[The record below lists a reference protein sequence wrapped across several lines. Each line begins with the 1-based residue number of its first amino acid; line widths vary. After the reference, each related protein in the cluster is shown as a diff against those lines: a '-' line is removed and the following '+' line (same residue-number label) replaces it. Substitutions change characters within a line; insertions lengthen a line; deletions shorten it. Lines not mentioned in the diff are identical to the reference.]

1 MDAAAGVAA
10 GRAAS
15 LAMPPPP
22 LPSSSSSQSARK
34 EWRAVSDHS
43 VRSAGTEEMERTK
56 LGQTDERT
64 IYEQGTGQ
72 LDVDFCSITV
82 EGGGGGG
89 LDNGLLQQRL
99 HSVSRQREELQEMEI
114 ELRAQ
119 VIARSEIVEM
129 QKRFDAQMKEQVEGL
144 KEKVQEREQKV
155 HDLELKMEE
164 KDRELRAIKIDN
176 EAAWAKEDLLRE
188 QNKELASF
196 RRERDNSDVERTQHL
211 KQIHELKEH
220 IQEKERQFLELEEQ
234 HRAAQETILYKDEQL
249 REVQAWVGMRIQE
262 VEHSKQAEMY
272 EHFQQFWLGCQRQ
285 FADVERHHL
294 QNIHQLQLEL
304 AEARERNG
312 IYTDESRMTH
322 AESKDASQYSPN
334 KGNQFNLNESTAL
347 TGNSEVLPNGNVENG
362 LPFVS
367 AGNASSKAEHAAGVP
382 IVPGLGAYI
391 PPGQMTA
398 MHPFVVHQQGI
409 QHSLQ
414 SVNSHVPPSHAGHY
428 QTMPGISSHQQWQNQ
443 HAAVSEGSQISSQ
456 NQYLPSKSEQGLLS
470 SGAHF
475 EYAIS
480 ANGHVFHSDYLNPHI
495 SPNEQPGSVAIATVP
510 NGEAQVIEQPQP
522 NLLESSSKFHGSLGL
537 EMLERAEETKE
548 QENNINVTSPAQEVQ
563 PHVMEQQ
570 PLSENSVE
578 LLKSHEGTGGSSSDM
593 ALSEVSAST
602 GQAYNSQPSGK
613 IPEPALLD
621 ERQLLAC
628 IVRAIPAG
636 SNGRIRITSTLTNR
650 LGKMLAPL
658 HWHDY
663 KRRYGKLD
671 DFVAGHPELFVVE
684 GDFIRLREGAQE
696 IISATAAMAKV
707 AAAAAASAPYSS
719 LLPSVAV
726 TPMAQNH
733 RLKKVPSVDSKPVKS
748 SAEPAA
754 FASADVGGKPPK
766 LSATQNQQVNGVP
779 YNIIQGFS
787 NVKILSKSRDPLELN
802 GLQSEFRHGNSSVH
816 MTIANGAN
824 PDKLGSAV
832 TSQDKPSSNGREG
845 VNFEGVNFGGKQ
857 PGRANGSV
865 LTSRR

>member
-15 LAMPPPP
+15 LAMPPPPP

-43 VRSAGTEEMERTK
+43 VRSAGTEEIERTK

-64 IYEQGTGQ
+64 IYEVQQGTGQ

-82 EGGGGGG
+82 EGGGG

-129 QKRFDAQMKEQVEGL
+129 QKRFDVQMKEQVEGL

-285 FADVERHHL
+285 FAEVERHHL

-322 AESKDASQYSPN
+322 AESRDASQYSPN

-382 IVPGLGAYI
+382 IVPSSSLLGLGAYI

-414 SVNSHVPPSHAGHY
+414 AVNSHVPPSHAGHY

-443 HAAVSEGSQISSQ
+443 HAAASEGSQISSQ
-456 NQYLPSKSEQGLLS
+456 NQYLTSQSEQGHLS

-537 EMLERAEETKE
+537 EVLERAEETKE
-548 QENNINVTSPAQEVQ
+548 QENNIDVTSPAQEVQ

-613 IPEPALLD
+613 IPEAALLD

-636 SNGRIRITSTLTNR
+636 SNGRIRITSTL
-650 LGKMLAPL
+650 
-658 HWHDY
+658 
-663 KRRYGKLD
+663 
-671 DFVAGHPELFVVE
+671 FVVE
-684 GDFIRLREGAQE
+684 GDFIQLREGAQE

-748 SAEPAA
+748 SAEPTA

-802 GLQSEFRHGNSSVH
+802 GLQSEFRHGHSSVH

-845 VNFEGVNFGGKQ
+845 VNFGGKQ

>member
-1 MDAAAGVAA
+1 MDAAAGVSA

-22 LPSSSSSQSARK
+22 PPPTSARK

-64 IYEQGTGQ
+64 IYEVQQGTGPI
-72 LDVDFCSITV
+72 DVNFCSITV

-89 LDNGLLQQRL
+89 LDNDLLQQRL
-99 HSVSRQREELQEMEI
+99 HSVSRQRAELQEMEI

-119 VIARSEIVEM
+119 AIARSEIVEM
-129 QKRFDAQMKEQVEGL
+129 QKRFDVQMKEQVEGL
-144 KEKVQEREQKV
+144 KEKVQEREQNV
-155 HDLELKMEE
+155 HDLELRMEE

-196 RRERDNSDVERTQHL
+196 RRERDNSDVERAQHL

-220 IQEKERQFLELEEQ
+220 IQDKERQCLELEEQ
-234 HRAAQETILYKDEQL
+234 HRVAQETILYKDEQL
-249 REVQAWVGMRIQE
+249 REVQAWVGIRIQE

-312 IYTDESRMTH
+312 IYTDESRVTH
-322 AESKDASQYSPN
+322 ADSKDASQYSPN
-334 KGNQFNLNESTAL
+334 KGNQFNLNENAGL

-367 AGNASSKAEHAAGVP
+367 AGNASSKAEHSAGVP
-382 IVPGLGAYI
+382 IVPPSSLLGMGAYI

-398 MHPFVVHQQGI
+398 MHPFLVHQQGI

-428 QTMPGISSHQQWQNQ
+428 QTVPGISSHQQWHNQ
-443 HAAVSEGSQISSQ
+443 QAVSEGSQISSE
-456 NQYLPSKSEQGLLS
+456 NQYLPSQIEQGLMS
-470 SGAHF
+470 PGAHF
-475 EYAIS
+475 DYAIS

-495 SPNEQPGSVAIATVP
+495 SPNEQPVSVATVP

-522 NLLESSSKFHGSLGL
+522 NLLESSSKFHESLGL
-537 EMLERAEETKE
+537 ETLEHVEETKE
-548 QENNINVTSPAQEVQ
+548 QETTIAVISSAQEVQ
-563 PHVMEQQ
+563 SRAMEQQ
-570 PLSENSVE
+570 PLSGNSVE
-578 LLKSHEGTGGSSSDM
+578 LL
-593 ALSEVSAST
+593 
-602 GQAYNSQPSGK
+602 NSQDES
-613 IPEPALLD
+613 ALLD

-663 KRRYGKLD
+663 KKRYGKLD
-671 DFVAGHPELFVVE
+671 DFVAVHPELFVVE
-684 GDFIRLREGAQE
+684 GDFIQLREGAQE

-733 RLKKVPSVDSKPVKS
+733 RLKRVPSVDSKHVKS

-754 FASADVGGKPPK
+754 FTSADLGGKPPK

-779 YNIIQGFS
+779 SNIIQGFS

-802 GLQSEFRHGNSSVH
+802 GLQSEFRHGHSSVH

-824 PDKLGSAV
+824 PDKLGSAAA
-832 TSQDKPSSNGREG
+832 SQDKPSSNGREG
-845 VNFEGVNFGGKQ
+845 VNFGGK
-857 PGRANGSV
+857 PLGRTNGSV